1 MSKKT
6 HQTDKSLERHR
17 INDNAVDRQNPPLK
31 RLEGSV
37 REHHQPFE
45 AVGLSDWETVMLDGL
60 TPYTAH
66 ADALATPT
74 LKEFGEEPDSQW

>member
-17 INDNAVDRQNPPLK
+17 VSDDAVDRRDPPLK

-37 REHHQPFE
+37 REYRQPFE
-45 AVGLSDWETVMLDGL
+45 PVGLSDWEAVMLDGL
-60 TPYTAH
+60 TPDTAH
-66 ADALATPT
+66 ADALATPIV
-74 LKEFGEEPDSQW
+74 KELGEEPDSQR